1 MNNEQST
8 DRKYTLKND
17 VIFKTFFSRKGNE
30 QYLIDF
36 LNGLL
41 NIEIK
46 EIEIREEVNL
56 EKLVQDEKGGSL
68 DLQAKLDVGTIVN
81 IEMQIR
87 NKHNITNR
95 TTMYGA
101 KVLSREVKR
110 GTDYR
115 DIKQI
120 IMINILDYNILEYEE
135 YISKTVTVLEKHREH
150 EIIDGIKYYFIEL
163 PKYRKQK
170 PDMNEKINQWLA
182 FIDGEDRGRIKM
194 AQEKN
199 ETIKKAEIEMKELT
213 GDEEVRRIAE
223 LREKWEMDRISE
235 INYAKEQGEKEKAI
249 EIAKAMLE
257 KGMDIELIHEVTKL
271 SIEEIKN
278 LK

>member
-1 MNNEQST
+1 
-8 DRKYTLKND
+8 
-17 VIFKTFFSRKGNE
+17 
-30 QYLIDF
+30 
-36 LNGLL
+36 
-41 NIEIK
+41 
-46 EIEIREEVNL
+46 
-56 EKLVQDEKGGSL
+56 
-68 DLQAKLDVGTIVN
+68 
-81 IEMQIR
+81 
-87 NKHNITNR
+87 
-95 TTMYGA
+95 
-101 KVLSREVKR
+101 
-110 GTDYR
+110 
-115 DIKQI
+115 
-120 IMINILDYNILEYEE
+120 MINILDYNILEYEE

-199 ETIKKAEIEMKELT
+199 ETIKKAGIEMKELT